1 MKILVIVVYYMPSVE
16 SCAQLIHDLAHEF
29 KLRGHDPVVITPNNN
44 ISNNVQITNEQG
56 IQVIRVKAGKI
67 KGTTRFSRA
76 LNEIRFSNK
85 IWRKAKKHLLAHQ
98 FDLIVYYSPSIFFG
112 SLVNRLKK
120 IFDCKSYLILRD
132 IFPRWALDAGI
143 LKKGPLYSYFKRKEF
158 QNYDAADIIGVQS
171 PANLNYFINNGLNE
185 RYNLEVL
192 FNWINLSQDSI
203 SHFNFRKKL
212 GLEKKIV
219 FFYGGNI
226 GIAQDMDNII
236 RLAERFNQDPDAY
249 FLLVGDGSEV
259 HRLQKEVHKRNL
271 TNLAIHPAVNQRDYL
286 CMLSEFDIGLISL
299 DRRLKTQ
306 NFPGKMLGYMYNA
319 KPILASINQGNDLQD
334 ILQAHDAGL
343 VSHNG
348 DDETFYNHAM
358 QLIRNPGLRE
368 QMGRNGRV
376 LLERF
381 FSVSSAASQI
391 LSHFAN

>member
-1 MKILVIVVYYMPSVE
+1 MPSVE

-29 KLRGHDPVVITPNNN
+29 KSRGHDPVVITPNNN
-44 ISNNVQITNEQG
+44 ISNNVQLTDEQG
-56 IQVIRVKAGKI
+56 IQVIRVKTGKI

-76 LNEIRFSNK
+76 LNEIRLSNK

-132 IFPRWALDAGI
+132 IFPKWALDAGI
-143 LKKGPLYSYFKRKEF
+143 LKKGPLYNYFKRKEF

-192 FNWINLSQDSI
+192 LNWINLSQDSV

-259 HRLQKEVHKRNL
+259 HRLQKEVQKRNL

-376 LLERF
+376 LLEKF
-381 FSVSSAASQI
+381 FSVSGAASQI
-391 LSHFAN
+391 LSHFSN

>member
-1 MKILVIVVYYMPSVE
+1 MKILIIVVYYMPSIE

-29 KLRGHDPVVITPNNN
+29 KLRNHDPVVITPNNN
-44 ISNNVQITNEQG
+44 ISNNVQLTEEQG
-56 IQVIRVKAGKI
+56 IQVIRVKTGKI

-76 LNEIRFSNK
+76 LNEIRLSNK

-132 IFPRWALDAGI
+132 IFPQWALDAGI

-158 QNYDAADIIGVQS
+158 QNYDAADVIGVQS
-171 PANLNYFINNGLNE
+171 PANLKYFINNGLNE

-192 FNWINLSQDSI
+192 FNWINLSQDSV

-259 HRLQKEVHKRNL
+259 HRLQKEVQKRNL

-334 ILQAHDAGL
+334 ILHTHDVGL
-343 VSHNG
+343 VSYNG
-348 DDETFYNHAM
+348 DNETFYNHAM
-358 QLIRNPGLRE
+358 QLIRNPGLRK
-368 QMGRNGRV
+368 QMGRNGRA
-376 LLERF
+376 LLERV